1 MQIYKVAVNRVML
14 TDFFSLFFP
23 HLCEACDQPLA
34 KGENILCT
42 HCLHKLPRT
51 GAHRKADKYLTAKFY
66 GKLDINEVFSF
77 LYFRKHSSVQQLLH
91 RLKYKNKPEIGIFLG
106 KLYGSELNEVSHR
119 LADYDF
125 IVPVPLHS
133 SRQRRRGYNQ
143 SEKFSKG
150 LGEALD
156 IPVNISS
163 VKRLY
168 KSQTQT
174 RKTRQQR
181 WENVKDIFSISHPE
195 EIMGKKILLTDD
207 IVTTGAT
214 IEACAQQLF
223 KAGASKIS
231 VITIAVAV

>member
-1 MQIYKVAVNRVML
+1 MQIYEVAVNRFMFI
-14 TDFFSLFFP
+14 DFFSLFFP
-23 HLCEACDQPLA
+23 HLCEACDQSMA

-66 GKLDINEVFSF
+66 GKLNINEVFSF
-77 LYFRKHSSVQQLLH
+77 LYFRKHSPVQQLLH
-91 RLKYKNKPEIGIFLG
+91 RLKYKNKPEIGVFLG
-106 KLYGSELNEVSHR
+106 KLYGSELNRVSHGF
-119 LADYDF
+119 ADYDF
-125 IVPVPLHS
+125 IIPVPLHS

-143 SEKFSKG
+143 SERFSAG

-156 IPVNISS
+156 IPVNTSAIL
-163 VKRLY
+163 RLH

-181 WENVKDIFSISHPE
+181 WENVKDIFNIPHPE

-207 IVTTGAT
+207 IITTGAT
-214 IEACAQQLF
+214 IESCAVQLF

-231 VITIAVAV
+231 VISIAVAV